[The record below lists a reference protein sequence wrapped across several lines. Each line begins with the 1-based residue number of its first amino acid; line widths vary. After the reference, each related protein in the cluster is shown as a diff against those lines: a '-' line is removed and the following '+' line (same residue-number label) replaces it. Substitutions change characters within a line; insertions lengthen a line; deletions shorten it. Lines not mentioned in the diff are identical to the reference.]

1 MTGRGAFVW
10 YLHGPNLL
18 ILALIGLL
26 ILRLA
31 LSFVPGRNGVV
42 RLLAAV
48 TRPVTAAVGFITP
61 RIVPPRGVVALSI
74 AWLIALRAAL
84 FMAAL
89 AKGVQL

>member
-1 MTGRGAFVW
+1 MTGRSAFVW
-10 YLHGPNLL
+10 YLHGLNLL
-18 ILALIGLL
+18 ILALICLL
-26 ILRLA
+26 ILRLV
-31 LSFVPGRNGVV
+31 LSVVAGRSGVA
-42 RLLAAV
+42 RLVAAV

-61 RIVPPRGVVALSI
+61 GIVPPSGVVALSV